1 MSQVQK
7 SSHIEVVVDA
17 TPDEVWHVVADVT
30 RIGEWSQECHSA
42 EWLDGAT
49 GAKVGVRFRGANRA
63 RWVRWSRI
71 SEFTVVDPP
80 HVLTWR
86 TVPTFFIPDSTEWQ
100 LTMEPSGTGT
110 RITQSFRVLRAPWL
124 LDRLYAQLIPTHQD
138 RDARLTEDL
147 ARIGVAARRG

>member
-1 MSQVQK
+1 MSQIQK
-7 SSHIEVVVDA
+7 SAHLEVVVDA
-17 TPDEVWHVVADVT
+17 TPDEVWPVVADVT
-30 RIGEWSQECHSA
+30 RIGEWSHECHSA

-49 GAKVGVRFRGANRA
+49 GAEVGARFRGANRA
-63 RWVRWSRI
+63 GWVRWNRI
-71 SEFTVVDPP
+71 CEFTVVDPP

-100 LTMEPSGTGT
+100 LTMEPIGSGT
-110 RITQSFRVLRAPWL
+110 RITQSFQVLRAPWL
-124 LDRLYAQLIPTHQD
+124 LDRLYAQLIPGHQD